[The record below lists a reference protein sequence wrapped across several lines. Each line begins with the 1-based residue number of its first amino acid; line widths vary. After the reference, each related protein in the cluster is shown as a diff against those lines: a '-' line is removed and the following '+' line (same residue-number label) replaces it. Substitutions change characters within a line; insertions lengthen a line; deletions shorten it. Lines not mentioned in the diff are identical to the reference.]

1 MSNLCPFYLLVRL
14 GFLSS
19 GGLQG
24 EDWLCTHIWGTK
36 IAGSALTRIAGRT
49 YEYGETCL
57 LWMLKCLHL
66 FKLSSSG
73 SILLYLMS
81 EFSAGFQAVEG
92 DHMAVGMLGIS
103 NVQPL
108 LLLIQWLPELESHDL
123 QIFIS
128 NWLRLI
134 CCINRQSRATC
145 VNANM
150 VIRIIETLNSH
161 SALHCTCAEN
171 LIALLGS
178 LGSQSMGSEELL
190 QLVRLLRT
198 EEPKQAHP
206 YVVPTMRAILAM
218 ARKQGMASALQYFNL
233 NHSMAG
239 IAVPSIHK
247 WPGSAFSFNAW
258 LCLDQDRVDP
268 SMTSKSGKRKQL
280 YRYSYY
286 NCLNSTNLGQLFP
299 VAYGSLWH
307 VVLLFIFIEC
317 DM

>member
-1 MSNLCPFYLLVRL
+1 
-14 GFLSS
+14 
-19 GGLQG
+19 
-24 EDWLCTHIWGTK
+24 
-36 IAGSALTRIAGRT
+36 
-49 YEYGETCL
+49 
-57 LWMLKCLHL
+57 MLECLHL
-66 FKLSSSG
+66 FNSTFSP
-73 SILLYLMS
+73 ILLYFTS
-81 EFSAGFQAVEG
+81 EFSAVFQAVEG
-92 DHMAVGMLGIS
+92 DHMAVGILGIS

-128 NWLRLI
+128 NWLRRI

-190 QLVRLLRT
+190 QLIRLLRT
-198 EEPKQAHP
+198 DEPKRAHP
-206 YVVPTMRAILAM
+206 YVVPVMRAILAM

-233 NHSMAG
+233 YHSMAG

-268 SMTSKSGKRKQL
+268 STTSKSGKRKQL

-286 NCLNSTNLGQLFP
+286 NYFNSTHLGHLFP
-299 VAYGSLWH
+299 AAYGTL
-307 VVLLFIFIEC
+307 
-317 DM
+317 